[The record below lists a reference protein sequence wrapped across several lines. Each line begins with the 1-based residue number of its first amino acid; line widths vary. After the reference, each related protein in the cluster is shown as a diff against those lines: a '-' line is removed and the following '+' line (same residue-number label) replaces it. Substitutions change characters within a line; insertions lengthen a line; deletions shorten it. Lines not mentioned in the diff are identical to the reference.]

1 MVVHASEE
9 FSRTRLEDDP
19 ASWVVDLRALMEERW
34 EIRSSLFRAVL
45 PHRWR
50 YARISR
56 EMKIPALPEGWH
68 FVGDLLSESRVESA
82 WLAGRAAAARI
93 LSGA

>member
-1 MVVHASEE
+1 
-9 FSRTRLEDDP
+9 
-19 ASWVVDLRALMEERW
+19 
-34 EIRSSLFRAVL
+34 
-45 PHRWR
+45 
-50 YARISR
+50 
-56 EMKIPALPEGWH
+56 MKIPALPEGWH